1 MKKTLT
7 TRLKEYKAACRLA
20 AFERSAVVEHA
31 WQEDHESDVK
41 GLMGKEGC
49 ILGWL
54 PRPT

>member
-49 ILGWL
+49 ISGWL